1 MNCLYFLLLAL
12 TNLTLCIC
20 IGRSQKSGR
29 QNIDLISLIL
39 NKFFFIRVCKI
50 SKNI

>member
-29 QNIDLISLIL
+29 QRIDLISLIL
-39 NKFFFIRVCKI
+39 NKYFLEILHTLIFIQ
-50 SKNI
+50 